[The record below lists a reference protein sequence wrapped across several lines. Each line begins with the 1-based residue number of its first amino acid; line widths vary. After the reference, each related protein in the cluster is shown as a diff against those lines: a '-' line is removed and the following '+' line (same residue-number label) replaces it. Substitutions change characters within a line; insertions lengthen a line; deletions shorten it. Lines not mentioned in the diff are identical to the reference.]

1 MFAQPLPYFSWERIM
16 KFSEAWLR
24 EFVDPPITTEELVH
38 QLTMAGLEVDGCA
51 PVASKFSKVIIG
63 EIVQTD
69 RHPDAEKLLVCKVN
83 SGSEELQVV
92 CGAPNAR
99 TGIKVP
105 FALVGAKL
113 GKEKIKKAK
122 LRGVDSFGML
132 CSERELGISD
142 FHEGLMEFPFDA
154 PVGEDVRHFLNLDDN
169 VFDLDLTPN
178 RSDCLGIV
186 GLARETG
193 LINKIDVSYPED
205 RCIAPVVEDIFP
217 VELGHP
223 ETCPRFVSRVLRNI
237 NINALTP
244 LRIKEKLRRSGIRSI
259 DPVVD
264 VTNYVMLELNQP
276 MHAYDLNQLKEKIVV
291 RQSNEGE
298 RITLLNGQDVILT
311 EETLLI
317 TDGNGPVGIGGVM
330 GGLTTSVTS
339 STKDILLESAWFAPS
354 AIAGRAR
361 SYGLS
366 SDAAHRFER
375 GVDWQGQI
383 SAMERATE
391 LLIAIVGGEA
401 GPLND
406 CVQTQY
412 LPEMEEVKLRASR
425 VEKLLGVAIDAS
437 TIEGILE
444 RLGFEFRCSEAG
456 NNTYWIVK
464 APSHRFDISIEA
476 DLIEEIS
483 RVYGYNSLPVRT
495 PITSLKMRSNDESEI
510 PLGRIRS
517 QLVARG
523 YQETINYSFVDPE
536 IETLLD
542 PEKDPLKLANPL
554 SLDMSVMRTTLWTG
568 LLKSLIYNLNRQHDR
583 VRLFEVGLR
592 FEQAKGIS
600 EIGFTN
606 ILQEKTVGG
615 VACGSRRAENWA
627 NDRNMIDFYDV
638 KGDLESILALTS
650 AKFELMPVSRPG
662 LQAGQA
668 AEIRRDE
675 ELVGYLGLLDPR
687 VQKALVIRSPVYLFE
702 LKVEAITNKV
712 VPKVELLSKFPEVRR
727 DVAIIVD
734 QSVTAENLITCIY
747 SVNDESLVNLKLFD
761 VYQGKGI
768 DTNRK
773 SIAMGLTFRHGSR
786 TLNDEEI
793 NQSISKIVSSLKSK
807 LGASLRD

>member
-1 MFAQPLPYFSWERIM
+1 M

-24 EFVDPPITTEELVH
+24 EFVDPPISTRELVH
-38 QLTMAGLEVDGCA
+38 QLTMAGLEVDGFTS
-51 PVASKFSKVIIG
+51 VAGECSKVIVG
-63 EIVQTD
+63 EIIKAEI
-69 RHPDAEKLLVCKVN
+69 HPDAEKLLVCKVS
-83 SGSEELQVV
+83 SGHEELQVV

-99 TGIKVP
+99 VGIKVP

-142 FHEGLMEFPFDA
+142 LHEGLMELPLEA
-154 PVGEDVRHFLNLDDN
+154 PVGEDIRHFLKLDDN
-169 VFDLDLTPN
+169 IIDLDLTPN

-193 LINKIDVSYPED
+193 LINEIDVSYPED
-205 RCIAPVVEDIFP
+205 RFITPIVEDIFP
-217 VELGHP
+217 VELGDP
-223 ETCPRFVSRVLRNI
+223 QTCPRFVSRVLRNI

-244 LRIKEKLRRSGIRSI
+244 LGMKEKLRRSGIRSI

-291 RQSNEGE
+291 RQSKEGE
-298 RITLLNGQDVILT
+298 RITLLNGEEVILNG
-311 EETLLI
+311 ETLLI
-317 TDGNGPVGIGGVM
+317 TDGNGPIGIGGVM

-339 STKDILLESAWFAPS
+339 NTKDIVLESAWFSPS

-361 SYGLS
+361 YYGLS

-383 SAMERATE
+383 SAIERATE

-401 GPLND
+401 GPLSHS
-406 CVQTQY
+406 VHSEH
-412 LPEMEEVKLRASR
+412 LPKIKDIKLRASR
-425 VEKLLGVAIDAS
+425 VEKLLGVAIDDS

-444 RLGFEFRCSEAG
+444 RLGFGFRCSKAE

-483 RVYGYNSLPVRT
+483 RIYGYNSLPVRT
-495 PITSLKMRSNDESEI
+495 PLTSLKMSSNDESEI

-536 IETLLD
+536 LERLID
-542 PEKDPLKLANPL
+542 PEKEPIKLANPL
-554 SLDMSVMRTTLWTG
+554 SKDMSVMRTTLWTG
-568 LLKSLIYNLNRQHDR
+568 LLKSLIYNLNRQHER

-592 FEQAKGIS
+592 FGQVKDIS
-600 EIGFTN
+600 EASFSD
-606 ILQEKTVGG
+606 ILQEKTIAGI
-615 VACGSRRAENWA
+615 ACGSRHVENWA
-627 NDRNMIDFYDV
+627 SDRNIIDFYDV

-650 AKFELMPVSRPG
+650 ADFEVVPVLHPT
-662 LQAGQA
+662 LQSGQA
-668 AEIRRDE
+668 AEIRRE
-675 ELVGYLGLLDPR
+675 KELVGYLGLLDPR
-687 VQKALVIRSPVYLFE
+687 VQQALDIRNPVYLFE
-702 LKVEAITNKV
+702 LKVGLIVNKV
-712 VPKVELLSKFPEVRR
+712 VAKVRSLSKFPEVRR
-727 DVAIIVD
+727 DIAIIVD
-734 QSVTAENLITCIY
+734 QSISAASVMKCVYLATNDSLI
-747 SVNDESLVNLKLFD
+747 NLKLFD

-768 DTNRK
+768 DPNRK

-793 NQSISKIVSSLKSK
+793 NQSIIKIVSSLKSELK
-807 LGASLRD
+807 ASLRD